1 MFYSLSL
8 SFISFLLPFLTVSIP
23 PQGTPA
29 ASADAPGTIV
39 WSANRP
45 LTWADFKT
53 KPTPADRLAALTS
66 ATIDVQAGCVDF
78 KFTSTV
84 RAVFVP
90 TESWVRDSATATP
103 NLLRHEQLHFNIT
116 ELHARRMRQK
126 IALLKLDCKRL
137 QPTFK
142 NATKAIF
149 AEWQKEE
156 ARYDQETNHGL
167 NLDRQKTWEIQVK
180 QRMALL
186 EQYASKPTPAK

>member
-1 MFYSLSL
+1 MFYGLPL
-8 SFISFLLPFLTVSIP
+8 AFISFILPLLTVFAPIQNPTSP
-23 PQGTPA
+23 PA
-29 ASADAPGTIV
+29 AAPEVIA

-66 ATIDVQAGCVDF
+66 ATIDVQAGCTDF
-78 KFTSTV
+78 VFTSSV

-126 IALLKLDCKRL
+126 IALLKLNCTRL
-137 QPTFK
+137 QPAFK
-142 NATKAIF
+142 NATNVIF
-149 AEWQKEE
+149 TEWQKEE

-180 QRMALL
+180 QRLVLL
-186 EQYASKPTPAK
+186 EQYASKPAVTK